1 MHVLFRSFPLHK
13 GRKKGT
19 QINRFA
25 PGGSHGGLGLK
36 VRQHLL
42 GKNGEALDMPEYL
55 LHTEAL
61 ISGQFAFQNT
71 ESHLCLGQRGIQL
84 MRHIADEL
92 AAAL

>member
-1 MHVLFRSFPLHK
+1 
-13 GRKKGT
+13 
-19 QINRFA
+19 
-25 PGGSHGGLGLK
+25 
-36 VRQHLL
+36 
-42 GKNGEALDMPEYL
+42 MPEYL

-92 AAAL
+92 PLPCEHAVHALHHGDKRVAHPADFIRSCAGKILVS